1 MLDIQTN
8 PKDGSVQLSM
18 EGKLRDIMLD
28 LVLVMS
34 SVTGAIQEDEGK
46 EVADD
51 VRKTIARY
59 LIETVRDGDI
69 LEGQHQTVEIDGDM
83 LDFLKAYKQ
92 SRDEYDD

>member
-8 PKDGSVQLSM
+8 PKEGSVQLSL
-18 EGKLRDIMLD
+18 EGTLRDVIFD

-34 SVTGAIQEDEGK
+34 SVTGTIQDDEGK
-46 EVADD
+46 EVADG

-59 LIETVRDGDI
+59 LIDTVKDGDALNENRQRI
-69 LEGQHQTVEIDGDM
+69 EIDGDM
-83 LDFLKAYKQ
+83 FDFLKAYKQ